1 MLTSLLHSI
10 RKVKGIMP
18 SGQTAKIMG
27 RKVRGNLPGLVAR
40 VGLLS

>member
-10 RKVKGIMP
+10 RKPQGIMP
-18 SGQTAKIMG
+18 SPQTAKIMG
-27 RKVRGNLPGLVAR
+27 RKVWGNFLGLAVR